1 MEAGVAANEYAG
13 SGAAGADSVRV
24 QPGAVH
30 AAAAATGALGGDA
43 DAAGRNVGGVARG
56 EDARARRRAGAG
68 TVAECRSAVGAR
80 GAAAIVRVRR
90 TGEAARVKATCAG
103 EDADVAT
110 ARDRCTRY
118 RGAVQRADAA
128 RSRSAFP
135 RTASAAVDGSLVPVP
150 DQVRARGRARAVR
163 TECADAMGAAG

>member
-1 MEAGVAANEYAG
+1 MRVVLGHAARAAHVETVVARDPAAHSIAGCAA
-13 SGAAGADSVRV
+13 VRWYGTGR
-24 QPGAVH
+24 PMRA

-43 DAAGRNVGGVARG
+43 DAAGRNVAGVARG
-56 EDARARRRAGAG
+56 EDARTRRRAGAG

-110 ARDRCTRY
+110 ARDCCTRY
-118 RGAVQRADAA
+118 RGAVRRADAP
-128 RSRSAFP
+128 RSRRAFP
-135 RTASAAVDGSLVPVP
+135 RTASAAVDGSLVTVP
-150 DQVRARGRARAVR
+150 DQVPH
-163 TECADAMGAAG
+163 